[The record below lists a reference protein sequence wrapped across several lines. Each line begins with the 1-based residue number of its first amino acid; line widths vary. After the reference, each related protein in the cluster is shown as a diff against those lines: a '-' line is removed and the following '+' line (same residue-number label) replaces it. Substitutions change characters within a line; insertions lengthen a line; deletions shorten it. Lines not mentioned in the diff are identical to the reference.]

1 MTDLDKKIVFEIVIV
16 FRKQSFSSF
25 TDSLHGDPAECI
37 CHGTEQNDQCKHRAE
52 ILDHDKKD
60 FLSAEAALAMDD
72 FFLDFCHTDDSRN
85 EKTGGNGSNWHHYGV
100 CQEVEEIQ
108 NCMPR
113 MVTEENGP

>member
-1 MTDLDKKIVFEIVIV
+1 MIV

-37 CHGTEQNDQCKHRAE
+37 CHGAEQNDQCKHRAE

-60 FLSAEAALAMDD
+60 FLSAEAALTVDD
-72 FFLDFCHTDDSRN
+72 FFLDFRHTDDSRN
-85 EKTGGNGSNWHHYGV
+85 ERRQVAMAAIGIITEFVRKSKKSR
-100 CQEVEEIQ
+100 

-113 MVTEENGP
+113 MVTEESGP

>member
-1 MTDLDKKIVFEIVIV
+1 MLHRDPPKRVRHRTDQYDS
-16 FRKQSFSSF
+16 RK
-25 TDSLHGDPAECI
+25 D
-37 CHGTEQNDQCKHRAE
+37 RAE

-108 NCMPR
+108 
-113 MVTEENGP
+113 ELHSDDLYKSEWSISK